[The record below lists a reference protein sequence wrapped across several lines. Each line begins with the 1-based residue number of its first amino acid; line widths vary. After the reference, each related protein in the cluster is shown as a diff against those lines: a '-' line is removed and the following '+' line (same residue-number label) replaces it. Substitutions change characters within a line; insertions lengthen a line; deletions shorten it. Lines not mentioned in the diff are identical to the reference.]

1 MALEPAVGDRYYI
14 TYEAL
19 GKPQAPRDVFVP
31 GLGTV
36 YLDDA
41 DIYYAKRT
49 AGAAFYIRKSKA
61 LGDNYFVTV
70 SRVQPG

>member
-1 MALEPAVGDRYYI
+1 MGDRYYI

-49 AGAAFYIRKSKA
+49 AGAAFYIRLARPSTFERA
-61 LGDNYFVTV
+61 RPSVTTT
-70 SRVQPG
+70 SSP